1 MICQDIKL
9 VAIDLDGTL
18 LDDKRQIPAETVQM
32 IQQVIGQGI
41 AVTLA
46 SGRSFC
52 SVLPYAQ
59 QLNLESLLITH
70 CGAYVTDRREEQ
82 VLIKKKLDFGVAK
95 EIISHFEKQGYYIK
109 AYCDEMFFVQEETP
123 QTIEFS
129 QNFAIPY
136 TVVGKEQLHRLA
148 EAPFRIVLQDEPA
161 RIQSARQ
168 SLDQWQ
174 DEVIVFQE
182 TTRALEILNARVSK
196 GVALRALCQQLQIPI
211 SQTLAIGN
219 EGNDREMLCAAGLGI
234 AMGNA
239 CAALKEHADIVIPKS
254 NVERGVE
261 YALRKYVLKESF

>member
-1 MICQDIKL
+1 MICEDVKL

-18 LDDKRQIPAETVQM
+18 LNDKRQIPEETVQ
-32 IQQVIGQGI
+32 VIRKVIEQGI
-41 AVTLA
+41 TVTLA

-59 QLNLESLLITH
+59 QLDLKSLLITH
-70 CGAYVTDRREEQ
+70 CGAYVTDMGEEQ
-82 VLIKKKLDFGVAK
+82 VLIKKKLDVGVSQ
-95 EIISHFEKQGYYIK
+95 EIMKFFEKQGYYIK

-136 TVVGKEQLHRLA
+136 TVVGKGQLHTLT
-148 EAPFRIVLQDEPA
+148 EAPFRIVLQGEPA
-161 RIQSARQ
+161 RIQAAQ
-168 SLDQWQ
+168 QQLDQWQ
-174 DEVIVFQE
+174 DEVIVFHE
-182 TTRALEILNARVSK
+182 NTRALEILDAKVSK
-196 GVALRALCQQLQIPI
+196 GVALRALCKHLQIST
-211 SQTLAIGN
+211 SQAVAIGN

-239 CAALKEHADIVIPKS
+239 CATLKEHADIVIPNS